1 MALTLAAVGLPAEL
15 QPGGRRPA
23 PGELA
28 LVQAFANTFWD
39 LERGRPERLP
49 TPAALARWLLERELL
64 EPGVRLTEAD
74 RRQAL
79 DVREGIR
86 ALLSANGGRDPDPD
100 ALRRMHQALPGGL
113 LVRLHADRLP
123 ELVAPRRDLDGALA
137 LIAAAVAVAQFERR
151 FARLKACPG
160 PECGWAFY
168 DHSRN
173 QTGAWCSMSVCG
185 ARVKAREYRVRR
197 RQSPEHGGRSR

>member
-1 MALTLAAVGLPAEL
+1 MALTLAGVRLSAES

-39 LERGRPERLP
+39 LERRRPERLR
-49 TPAALARWLLERELL
+49 TPAALARWLRERELL

-74 RRQAL
+74 RWQAL

-86 ALLSANGGRDPDPD
+86 ALLFANSGHDLKPD

-113 LVRLHADRLP
+113 LVRLHADHRP
-123 ELVAPRRDLDGALA
+123 EFVAPRRDLDGALA
-137 LIAAAVAVAQFERR
+137 LIAAAVAVAQLEGR
-151 FARLKACPG
+151 FTHLKACPG

-185 ARVKAREYRVRR
+185 ARVKAREYRARR
-197 RQSPEHGGRSR
+197 RRSPGHDGA